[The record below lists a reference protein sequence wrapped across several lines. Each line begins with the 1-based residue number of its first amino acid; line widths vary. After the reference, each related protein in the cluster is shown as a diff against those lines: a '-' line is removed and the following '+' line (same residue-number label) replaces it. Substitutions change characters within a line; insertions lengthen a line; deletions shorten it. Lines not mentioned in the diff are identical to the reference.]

1 MNLTGLGRWLMRQI
15 TGDDGKSND
24 PMTISQ
30 ALCYAPVYHCVDRIT
45 GAFGVMPLNILRY
58 GSDRREKTIQERH
71 PSYKLLRW
79 RPNAYQIP
87 STFKKQ
93 MMVHALMVGNGRA
106 YIHRVNGIATEL
118 IPLLPD
124 RTGTMLIKGEKLHA
138 TIVERDDRIGLWED
152 MANNPEKVIYMN
164 DGEVLHVP
172 GFSYDGI
179 CGVSLLE
186 MARRSWGVG
195 LGAEQSL
202 AKQQKKGYGGGLM
215 LEAPAGAFRNEGDAK
230 EFLKNFREVHEGS
243 ENQGKI
249 GMLRE
254 GIKANVIQMN
264 NTDAQFL
271 EMRKF
276 QREEVA
282 LQFCLE
288 GILGDSSNASYNSL
302 AEKNLAYRVNCLSKW
317 TIVWEEEC
325 DLKLLSES
333 ERARGFYHKYND
345 GALLRT
351 EKSATMTFCV
361 QGRAAKILSANECRE
376 MFDLNPYEGGDEYEN
391 PNTGGADNMSDD
403 PEKGNGGESGGERD
417 DSETKA
423 TARMLAKLMRIESQR
438 CKDHAKSAY
447 VKYSQ
452 TPIKTR
458 ATKDRYANEFKQWMD
473 GFYSDWQCKL
483 ADEIEAVGGDR
494 ELATTHCEES
504 KRRLLEACECQ
515 PEQLADSI
523 SKCVSTWEG
532 RVNALLE
539 GLQK

>member
-15 TGDDGKSND
+15 TGDDSGKSND
-24 PMTISQ
+24 PMTINQ
-30 ALCYAPVYHCVDRIT
+30 ALCYAPVYHCVSKIT
-45 GAFGVMPLNILRY
+45 GAFGVMPLNVLRY
-58 GSDRREKTIQERH
+58 GSDRREKTVQERH

-79 RPNAYQIP
+79 RPNAYQTP
-87 STFKKQ
+87 SSFKKQ

-106 YIHRVNGIATEL
+106 FIHREGGVATEL

-124 RTGTMLIKGEKLHA
+124 RTGTMLVKGEKLHA
-138 TIVERDDRIGLWED
+138 TIVERDDRISLWED
-152 MANNPEKVIYMN
+152 MADNPEKVVYMN
-164 DGEVLHVP
+164 DGEVLHIP

-195 LGAEQSL
+195 LGAEKSL
-202 AKQQKKGYGGGLM
+202 SKQQQKGYGGGLM

-282 LQFCLE
+282 LQFCLD
-288 GILGDSSNASYNSL
+288 GILGDSTNASYNSL
-302 AEKNLAYRVNCLSKW
+302 EQRNLAYRVNCLAQW

-333 ERARGFYHKYND
+333 ERARGYYHKYND

-351 EKSATMTFCV
+351 EKSATMAFIS
-361 QGRAAKILSANECRE
+361 QGIASLVLSPNEGRE
-376 MFDLNPYEGGDEYEN
+376 LLDLNPYDGGDEYEN
-391 PNTGGADNMSDD
+391 PNTGGADNMSSD
-403 PEKGNGGESGGERD
+403 PAKGNGGESGGERE
-417 DSETKA
+417 DSNETRA
-423 TARMLAKLMRIESQR
+423 TARMFSKLLKIESQR
-438 CKDHAKSAY
+438 CKDHAT
-447 VKYSQ
+447 VDNF
-452 TPIKTR
+452 I
-458 ATKDRYANEFKQWMD
+458 EWMD
-473 GFYSDWQCKL
+473 GFYADWQCKL

-494 ELATTHCEES
+494 ELASQHCEES

-515 PEQLADSI
+515 PEQLEESI
-523 SKCVSTWEG
+523 SKCVSAWES

-539 GLQK
+539 GLGK